1 MEAHGAGGTPK
12 ARGVAA
18 LFGDTGDP
26 HTGPMIGRIAAAVR
40 KHRPGYWLV
49 ASPVH
54 ATIPRLDHFGPHNA
68 VEWVIWVAA
77 IVVVGFIAWRV
88 IDRRLPPD

>member
-1 MEAHGAGGTPK
+1 MDARGARGTPK

-18 LFGDTGDP
+18 LFEDEGDP
-26 HTGPMIGRIAAAVR
+26 HTGPMRGRVAAAVGIR
-40 KHRPGYWLV
+40 RPGYWLV

-54 ATIPRLDHFGPHNA
+54 ATVPRFDHFGPHNA
-68 VEWVIWVAA
+68 VEWVIWIAA

-88 IDRRLPPD
+88 IDRRLPPG